1 MHMVKIASYKLIC
14 FQMELWW
21 RFRIVTAL
29 GPVVQMPV
37 SARPGLNFNLGFFFF
52 LSTALSWIIFYILFR
67 VPNHQIVGKEKKTEF
82 VFLSS
87 NIWVQISR
95 LPWDIL
101 TQLRTTQPWRHSEE
115 LPSMEYF
122 TCYEDLGG
130 WRMGY
135 AFSSIFWLTS
145 TDLQLCSFLSDKHC
159 LLRGSLL
166 LNLRTSILITDMV
179 KTDRHTP

>member
-87 NIWVQISR
+87 NIWVQISH
-95 LPWDIL
+95 LPWVIL
-101 TQLRTTQPWRHSEE
+101 NQLQTTKPWRHSEE
-115 LPSMEYF
+115 LLGKEYF
-122 TCYEDLGG
+122 QH
-130 WRMGY
+130 
-135 AFSSIFWLTS
+135 AKKVTS
-145 TDLQLCSFLSDKHC
+145 DSPGLVDFAVGLVNSVF
-159 LLRGSLL
+159 
-166 LNLRTSILITDMV
+166 NLPDGQVMF
-179 KTDRHTP
+179 HEQFE